1 MEKIQQG
8 KYVEMV
14 YDLYK
19 VNPDGTQTLV
29 HQSDDSD
36 PERFVY
42 GVTPGMVVPL
52 EKAIF
57 SLGVGDKFDLIVK
70 AEDAFGPHDP
80 NNVMDLSKELFLVDG
95 KFDAE
100 FVKKGALVPMMT
112 ADGFRIN
119 GLVVDVTAEV
129 VKMDF
134 NHPLANDDVRFD
146 GKILAVRDAT
156 AEELNPSCGCGCGC
170 GDHGCGCDDG
180 CDCGDDHG
188 CGCGS
193 CH

>member
-57 SLGVGDKFDLIVK
+57 SLSVGDKFDLIVK

>member
-19 VNPDGTQTLV
+19 VKADGTEKLV
-29 HQSDDSD
+29 HQSDEAD

-42 GVTPGMVVPL
+42 GVTPGMIIPL

-57 SLGVGDKFDLIVK
+57 SLAAGDKFNLTVK
-70 AEDAFGPHDP
+70 ADEAFGPYDP
-80 NNVMDLSKELFLVDG
+80 NQVAELSRDLFLVDG
-95 KFDAE
+95 KFDSE
-100 FVKKGALVPMMT
+100 YIKKGAIVPMMT

-119 GLVVDVTAEV
+119 GVVLEVTDEI

-146 GKILAVRDAT
+146 GKILTVRDAT
-156 AEELNPSCGCGCGC
+156 PEELNPSCGCGCGC
-170 GDHGCGCDDG
+170 GDHGCGDDCG
-180 CDCGDDHG
+180 GCGDDHG
-188 CGCGS
+188 CGCG

>member
-42 GVTPGMVVPL
+42 GVTPGMVIPL

-80 NNVMDLSKELFLVDG
+80 NNVMDLSKDLFLVDG

-146 GKILAVRDAT
+146 GKILTVRDAT
-156 AEELNPSCGCGCGC
+156 AEELNPTCGCGCGC

-180 CDCGDDHG
+180 CDCGNDHG

>member
-19 VNPDGTQTLV
+19 VNADGSEKLV
-29 HQSDDSD
+29 HQSDEAD

-42 GVTPGMVVPL
+42 GVTPGMIIPL
-52 EKAIF
+52 EKAI
-57 SLGVGDKFDLIVK
+57 
-70 AEDAFGPHDP
+70 GPYDP
-80 NNVMDLSKELFLVDG
+80 NQVAELSRDLFLVDG
-95 KFDAE
+95 KFDSE
-100 FVKKGALVPMMT
+100 YIKKGAVVPMMT

-119 GLVVDVTAEV
+119 GVVLDVTDKI

-146 GKILAVRDAT
+146 GKILTVRDAT
-156 AEELNPSCGCGCGC
+156 PEELNPSCGCGCGC
-170 GDHGCGCDDG
+170 GDHGCGDDCG
-180 CDCGDDHG
+180 GCGDDHG
-188 CGCGS
+188 CGCG

>member
-19 VNPDGTQTLV
+19 VSPDGTQTLV

-42 GVTPGMVVPL
+42 GVTPGMVIPL

-146 GKILAVRDAT
+146 GKILTVRDAT

>member
-119 GLVVDVTAEV
+119 GLVVDVTADV

-146 GKILAVRDAT
+146 GKILTVRDAT

>member
-42 GVTPGMVVPL
+42 GVTPGMVIPL

-119 GLVVDVTAEV
+119 GLVVDVTADV

-146 GKILAVRDAT
+146 GKILTVRDAT

>member
-42 GVTPGMVVPL
+42 GVTPGMVIPL

-80 NNVMDLSKELFLVDG
+80 NNVMNLSKELFLVDG

-119 GLVVDVTAEV
+119 GLVVDVTADV

-146 GKILAVRDAT
+146 GKILTVRDAT

>member
-19 VNPDGTQTLV
+19 VNADGSQTLV
-29 HQSDDSD
+29 HQSDESD

-57 SLGVGDKFDLIVK
+57 SLAAGEKFDIIVK
-70 AEDAFGPHDP
+70 AEEAFGPHDP
-80 NNVMDLSKELFLVDG
+80 NQIIDLSRDLFLVDG
-95 KFDAE
+95 KFDNE
-100 FVKKGALVPMMT
+100 FIKKGASVPMMT
-112 ADGFRIN
+112 ADGYRIN
-119 GLVVDVTAEV
+119 GLVTAVSLTKVT
-129 VKMDF
+129 MDF
-134 NHPLANDDVRFD
+134 NHPLAGKDVRFA
-146 GKILAVRDAT
+146 GKIITVRNAT
-156 AEELNPSCGCGCGC
+156 PEELNPVHSCGCGCGDSCGGCESDCDGAHHC
-170 GDHGCGCDDG
+170 GDGC
-180 CDCGDDHG
+180 
-188 CGCGS
+188 